1 MDICFLNVTV
11 IFKPLFSGWVFLTTA
26 RVVCSLRNGSWGQ
39 WGEPAEVCQ
48 GRVWHSC
55 GGLETSLAGALLG
68 RGLSFPWDSPSF
80 SVIPCSCAVWQCRQT
95 RWWIQTGR
103 QQSQTALS
111 PPQTGLLCQLTLCYS
126 VCGQSAETEKKERQT
141 SLPTWGNEVW
151 RTLTPNPDWDGKR
164 LSLTNEMSSVL

>member
-39 WGEPAEVCQ
+39 WGEPAGVCQ

-103 QQSQTALS
+103 QQSQS
-111 PPQTGLLCQLTLCYS
+111 PQPPTDRSPVAAHVVLQCLWA
-126 VCGQSAETEKKERQT
+126 VCRDGKERKT
-141 SLPTWGNEVW
+141 N
-151 RTLTPNPDWDGKR
+151 
-164 LSLTNEMSSVL
+164 LSSHMG